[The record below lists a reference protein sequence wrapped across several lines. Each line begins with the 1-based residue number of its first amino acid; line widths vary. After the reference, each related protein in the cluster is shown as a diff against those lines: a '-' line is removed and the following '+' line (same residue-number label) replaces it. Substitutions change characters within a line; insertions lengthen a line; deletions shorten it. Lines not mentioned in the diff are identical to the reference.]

1 MSFSSEWLTLSR
13 LLVTKPTQGCSHVLV
28 DIVDT
33 VLFSTL
39 MKPYTDSSV
48 KAWKVLLSPSN
59 SIVV

>member
-1 MSFSSEWLTLSR
+1 MSFSTERLTLSR
-13 LLVTKPTQGCSHVLV
+13 LLVKPTQGYSHVLV

-48 KAWKVLLSPSN
+48 KAWKVLLASN